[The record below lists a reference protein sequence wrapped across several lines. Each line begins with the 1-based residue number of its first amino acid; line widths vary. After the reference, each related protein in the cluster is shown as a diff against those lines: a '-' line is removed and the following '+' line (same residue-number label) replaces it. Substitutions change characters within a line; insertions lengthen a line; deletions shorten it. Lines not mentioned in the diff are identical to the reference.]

1 MGVRGPTFFKP
12 LQIWLH
18 LGRWCKIGGVSTFLL
33 LEYGSKRDTRWLG
46 GGVRTPLTQHKGR
59 VCLLCNYFFNYLI
72 NKERTNPSISF
83 LDAPYAFWSIGA
95 RGGTADDYSARG
107 SWNANS
113 ANLLDQRIFLFGP
126 WGSNLFLI
134 FWCGSLMLDP
144 SPFRSRG
151 PDNSLSFF
159 VLVGPRGSTNLLL
172 WTLRIRSVLYSFY
185 WTLRRSSYIVDQ
197 RIKFPFLIWT
207 LRIQL
212 LRGPRGSNF
221 RRCLGPWGSSFMWTQ
236 RIQRSLYFGPRGS
249 ICFILD
255 PEDPFKIFLLG
266 SMALFRLIIGSCGT
280 TFELWTTEDPSM
292 FLLVELGK
300 PTIFILC
307 FVRLLGS
314 LRPPSLNNHF
324 NNSLSLRGSVGVQ
337 TTPII

>member
-1 MGVRGPTFFKP
+1 
-12 LQIWLH
+12 
-18 LGRWCKIGGVSTFLL
+18 
-33 LEYGSKRDTRWLG
+33 
-46 GGVRTPLTQHKGR
+46 
-59 VCLLCNYFFNYLI
+59 
-72 NKERTNPSISF
+72 
-83 LDAPYAFWSIGA
+83 
-95 RGGTADDYSARG
+95 
-107 SWNANS
+107 
-113 ANLLDQRIFLFGP
+113 
-126 WGSNLFLI
+126 
-134 FWCGSLMLDP
+134 MLDP

-197 RIKFPFLIWT
+197 RIQFPFLIWT

-255 PEDPFKIFLLG
+255 PEDPFKIFLYWLYG
-266 SMALFRLIIGSCGT
+266 PFRLIYWT
-280 TFELWTTEDPSM
+280 LWIRFWIVDHWRSINVLVSGARKAHYLHSM
-292 FLLVELGK
+292 FRSSSWKPAAPLHSTTTSIIVLVWGGVLEFKLL
-300 PTIFILC
+300 
-307 FVRLLGS
+307 LLFS
-314 LRPPSLNNHF
+314 YSK
-324 NNSLSLRGSVGVQ
+324 
-337 TTPII
+337 

>member
-1 MGVRGPTFFKP
+1 
-12 LQIWLH
+12 
-18 LGRWCKIGGVSTFLL
+18 
-33 LEYGSKRDTRWLG
+33 
-46 GGVRTPLTQHKGR
+46 
-59 VCLLCNYFFNYLI
+59 
-72 NKERTNPSISF
+72 
-83 LDAPYAFWSIGA
+83 
-95 RGGTADDYSARG
+95 
-107 SWNANS
+107 
-113 ANLLDQRIFLFGP
+113 
-126 WGSNLFLI
+126 
-134 FWCGSLMLDP
+134 MLDP

-197 RIKFPFLIWT
+197 RIQFPFLIWT

-249 ICFILD
+249 IRLLWTLRIHSRSSFI
-255 PEDPFKIFLLG
+255 G
-266 SMALFRLIIGSCGT
+266 SMALFGWFIGPCGSA
-280 TFELWTTEDPSM
+280 FELWTTEDPSM
-292 FLLVELGK
+292 FLLVELRK

-307 FVRLLGS
+307 FVRLFGS